1 MKFLIDA
8 HLPMSLKNWLIDKG
22 HDAIHTRELPEKN
35 ATDDIEIIRIA
46 DSENRI
52 VASKD
57 RNFYSHHALFGR
69 PKRILMSTTG
79 NIINRDLLQ
88 LFEENFDKIENAFEQ
103 GSIVVEIN
111 NSSIIIHD

>member
-1 MKFLIDA
+1 
-8 HLPMSLKNWLIDKG
+8 
-22 HDAIHTRELPEKN
+22 
-35 ATDDIEIIRIA
+35 
-46 DSENRI
+46 
-52 VASKD
+52 
-57 RNFYSHHALFGR
+57 
-69 PKRILMSTTG
+69 MSTTG